1 MPLPKLIPLSIMP
14 SHEQFLIS
22 SHYPLTLTSPDS
34 FEVQAIRPAAST
46 VLLLYLLLILVRHA
60 SSSEVVKNTKFWQS
74 ERSESKFW
82 LQFYVTLWKYQIS
95 LYLEITLWR
104 GMGLVKT
111 GFLYAV
117 PRTEHM
123 LRRAQLLYCHYMSI
137 CPIRW
142 WVLEAR
148 APLWGF
154 RVWSKGGA
162 GYMSVKQIDVLIM
175 LIQTSMWIN

>member
-14 SHEQFLIS
+14 SHEQFLIP

-34 FEVQAIRPAAST
+34 FEVQAIRLAAST
-46 VLLLYLLLILVRHA
+46 VLLLYLLLVLVRHGP
-60 SSSEVVKNTKFWQS
+60 SSEVVKNTQLWQS
-74 ERSESKFW
+74 KRSESEFW
-82 LQFYVTLWKYQIS
+82 LQLYATLWKYQIS

-111 GFLYAV
+111 GFPYAM
-117 PRTEHM
+117 PRTEQM
-123 LRRAQLLYCHYMSI
+123 LRRGQLLYCHYMSVS
-137 CPIRW
+137 PTRW

-148 APLWGF
+148 TPLWGP

-175 LIQTSMWIN
+175 LIQTNMWIN